1 MNLIHVESI
10 NESADIPLEF
20 SNNLDETGQSREQ
33 EKSAYLPYDPEKFSL
48 AHFYRPQNDVV
59 ASWIVQA
66 GMEGIDRYEISSR
79 LGIDADTK
87 PGNRLVSTSIHSTVR
102 NREKYFGEFQ
112 KTEGRF
118 RVKKYFFKCAQNE
131 AGGELYVKY
140 SQRFKKLTGVDCPF
154 RFGDL
159 LKFPGYN
166 LNTLRITDITLKR
179 LIQILEYLKDVK
191 AVLTNIRLQTYIT
204 FLEQNEGYQFSI
216 DRKSIKKLLLALLQ
230 KKFINILKL
239 EVLENGIAQTIDV
252 ITIPEITSIG
262 DVHVSEV
269 LEKTMNEFKEQNKS
283 FPSGHQLKRERPAVE
298 PKVVLQVEED
308 SPLKKEQSHD
318 VVMIEEQEQ
327 TSSTP
332 PISGSLLHKTFSTV
346 ERLQAYHKYGKK
358 GANPYSIL
366 SSKTINNLVE
376 SAKQRRISKI
386 VHKRNPK
393 KSVKIEIPKDVEET
407 GSTSVDDSSS
417 PTKSIQSKTEPT
429 KRHYSQNAR
438 LMDNVDRISLQHKSY
453 LRSRFSQRERDML
466 LLIRASSFFLNPV
479 SKFWPHP
486 KVMRNLMHEFV
497 PESRTKTTYSLMAAG
512 VRELK
517 DRQDQHQYIV
527 KTLASFKDLLNL
539 RNRLVVMNL
548 SKEPIKEGD
557 DLKPKDLFFI
567 DAFRT
572 AYKLLFRESDDC
584 PSIYASDQEFR
595 NHLNKNKLHF
605 IQVASDDKTAYAPT
619 RSHPPKSAEEIR
631 ERVAFNA
638 VMSALLSENGTEKTF
653 EGQKTQIEPSTSDT
667 GGNYLSSGGVEF
679 TNFLLQQI
687 EPSILSNTIE
697 NIRSDGLI
705 TKNRIFGSKT
715 TGTDDKQ
722 SKDLAESGV
731 EQSPQKSGDTQET
744 SYSARKS
751 VRLTQFYHHYFESTL
766 HTNLKKNI
774 LDTTTKF
781 IENKPNK
788 KNDFGE
794 FENPGEFIIL
804 ANLACDSR
812 PLNIDMTI
820 PESFDALFKLN
831 KSSDG
836 PSTSNT
842 VKEEETHFK
851 INATKQLRYLEDSE
865 LCIERL
871 KIRPT
876 TLNESILSTIRGMP
890 QFEDLLPFEK
900 FIPAEKMDLIEN
912 SESNVTEEL
921 DKNFSKET
929 QKLYKLIDKSGILGI
944 SEEEL
949 KASINLQNLDEFNIN
964 LNLLIKETLIFP
976 SGVVKRFFVSTRNGR
991 AWLLKTKEGNGFVA
1005 KPWLLPSGEINWNV
1019 LRRVLEGIFWH
1030 IYANPGISIDDLTSR
1045 FVYVLQP
1052 VLLHG
1057 LVEMLEKLGCCKIIT
1072 KTLHSQRKSS
1082 PFSDAKTPQK
1092 IQFVQPSSN
1101 GMERLVL
1108 FKNGI
1113 SSE

>member
-1 MNLIHVESI
+1 MNLIHVDSI
-10 NESADIPLEF
+10 TENSDIPLTFGNILEE
-20 SNNLDETGQSREQ
+20 NEQNREQ
-33 EKSAYLPYDPEKFSL
+33 EKGVYLPYDPDNFSL

-59 ASWIVQA
+59 ASWIVQS

-79 LGIDADTK
+79 LGINADTK
-87 PGNRLVSTSIHSTVR
+87 AGNRIVSSSIHSTVR

-118 RVKKYFFKCAQNE
+118 RVKKYFFKSAQNE
-131 AGGELYVKY
+131 AGGELYVQY
-140 SQRFKKLTGVDCPF
+140 SKRFKELAGVDCPF

-159 LKFPGYN
+159 LRFPGYN

-179 LIQILEYLKDVK
+179 LIQILEHLQDVK
-191 AVLTNIRLQTYIT
+191 AVLTNTRLQTYIT
-204 FLEQNEGYQFSI
+204 SLEQKEGYQFTI
-216 DRKSIKKLLLALLQ
+216 DRRSIKKLLLALLQ
-230 KKFINILKL
+230 RKFINVLKL

-252 ITIPEITSIG
+252 ITIPEVTSIG
-262 DVHVSEV
+262 NAHVSEV

-283 FPSGHQLKRERPAVE
+283 FPSGHQLKKERPVVE
-298 PKVVLQVEED
+298 PKATSPVEEE
-308 SPLKKEQSHD
+308 SPLKKEQD
-318 VVMIEEQEQ
+318 QEVLMVEEEQDQ
-327 TSSTP
+327 TPTQP
-332 PISGSLLHKTFSTV
+332 TDSLLHKTFSTV
-346 ERLQAYHKYGKK
+346 ERLQAYNKYGKK

-366 SSKTINNLVE
+366 STKTIHTLVE
-376 SAKQRRISKI
+376 SAKQRRIGKI
-386 VHKRNPK
+386 VHKRKPK
-393 KSVKIEIPKDVEET
+393 KSVKIELPKDAEET

-429 KRHYSQNAR
+429 KRPYSQNAR
-438 LMDNVDRISLQHKSY
+438 LMDNIDKVSLQHKSY

-527 KTLASFKDLLNL
+527 KTLASFKELLDL

-548 SKEPIKEGD
+548 SQVTIKEGD

-572 AYKLLFRESDDC
+572 AYKLLFKESDDC
-584 PSIYASDQEFR
+584 PSIFASDQEFR
-595 NHLNKNKLHF
+595 NHLAKNKLNF
-605 IQVASDDKTAYAPT
+605 VQVAPDDKSAYVPT
-619 RSHPPKSAEEIR
+619 RSQQPKNIEDIR
-631 ERVAFNA
+631 ERLAFNA
-638 VMSALLSENGTEKTF
+638 VMSALLSENGTAKIV
-653 EGQKTQIEPSTSDT
+653 EGQKTQAEPSTSDS
-667 GGNYLSSGGVEF
+667 GDYLSSGGIEF
-679 TNFLLQQI
+679 TNFLLEQI
-687 EPSILSNTIE
+687 ETTILSDTLE

-705 TKNRIFGSKT
+705 TKNRNIFGSRT
-715 TGTDDKQ
+715 TGTEDKQ
-722 SKDLAESGV
+722 SKDISSTNDGGESIAN
-731 EQSPQKSGDTQET
+731 QSPQKSNEPQET
-744 SYSARKS
+744 CTSYNARKS

-766 HTNLKKNI
+766 HTNLKKNV

-781 IENKPNK
+781 IENKPTK
-788 KNDFGE
+788 KKDFGE

-804 ANLACDSR
+804 ANQACDSR
-812 PLNIDMTI
+812 PLNIDMNI
-820 PESFDALFKLN
+820 PKSFDALFKLN
-831 KSSDG
+831 KDVG
-836 PSTSNT
+836 PSTSKQ
-842 VKEEETHFK
+842 KEEETSHFK
-851 INATKQLRYLEDSE
+851 INATKQLRYLEDSQ

-912 SESNVTEEL
+912 TTTEEI
-921 DKNFSKET
+921 KEKFSKET
-929 QKLYKLIDKSGILGI
+929 QKLYELIDKSGILGI

-949 KASINLQNLDEFNIN
+949 KSLINSQNLDEFNSLLIQ
-964 LNLLIKETLIFP
+964 LIKETLIFP
-976 SGVVKRFFVSTRNGR
+976 CGIEKRFYVSTRNGR
-991 AWLLKTKEGNGFVA
+991 AWLLKTKEGSGFVA
-1005 KPWLLPSGEINWNV
+1005 KPWLLPSGEINWEV
-1019 LRRVLEGIFWH
+1019 LRRMLEGIFWH
-1030 IYANPGISIDDLTSR
+1030 IYANPGVSIDDLTSR

-1052 VLLHG
+1052 ILLLG

-1072 KTLHSQRKSS
+1072 KNVNSQRKSS
-1082 PFSDAKTPQK
+1082 PFSGNKTLQK
-1092 IQFVQPSSN
+1092 IQFVQPNPN
-1101 GMERLVL
+1101 GMERLIL
-1108 FKNGI
+1108 FKNG
-1113 SSE
+1113 E

>member
-33 EKSAYLPYDPEKFSL
+33 EKSPYLPYDPDKFSL

-140 SQRFKKLTGVDCPF
+140 SQRFKELTGVDCPF

-179 LIQILEYLKDVK
+179 LIQILEYLKEVK

-239 EVLENGIAQTIDV
+239 EVLENGIAQTVYFLTLLPLGLRLPFSSRADGRIDV
-252 ITIPEITSIG
+252 ITVPEITSIG
-262 DVHVSEV
+262 DAHVSEV
-269 LEKTMNEFKEQNKS
+269 LEKTMAEFKEQNKS
-283 FPSGHQLKRERPAVE
+283 FPSGHQLKRERPVVE
-298 PKVVLQVEED
+298 PKVVVQVEED

-318 VVMIEEQEQ
+318 VVMLEEQEQ

-393 KSVKIEIPKDVEET
+393 KTVKIEIPKDAEET

-619 RSHPPKSAEEIR
+619 RSHPPKSVEEIR

-722 SKDLAESGV
+722 SKDLGESGV
-731 EQSPQKSGDTQET
+731 EQSPQKSVDTQET

-876 TLNESILSTIRGMP
+876 TLNESIFSTIRGMP

-912 SESNVTEEL
+912 SEN
-921 DKNFSKET
+921 N
-929 QKLYKLIDKSGILGI
+929 
-944 SEEEL
+944 
-949 KASINLQNLDEFNIN
+949 APINPQNLDEFNIN

-976 SGVVKRFFVSTRNGR
+976 CGVEKRFFVSTRNGR
-991 AWLLKTKEGNGFVA
+991 AWLLKTKEGTGFVA
-1005 KPWLLPSGEINWNV
+1005 KPWLLPSGEINWKV

-1030 IYANPGISIDDLTSR
+1030 IYANPGILIDDLTSR

-1082 PFSDAKTPQK
+1082 PFSSAKTPQK
-1092 IQFVQPSSN
+1092 IQFVQPSPN
-1101 GMERLVL
+1101 GMERLIL